1 MNETT
6 AILVFAGIM
15 SLAVVI
21 WLIGLYYSLRVG
33 TSTTTNDWQSQDAP
47 AFGQISGEAICTA
60 SKEELL
66 QRLPKLWKRQTL
78 GILNSTFS
86 VVDKSDQEISV
97 VRLGPVLCNLPPA
110 LYFSGVRFRIEPK
123 SQNESRVLYTIDQTK
138 VMSLLRRV
146 CLTIVLS
153 IGLPV
158 IVGVGLLIWF
168 LVIPNAN
175 PGVRGQ
181 VFQAGQVI
189 HVLWPPFMFI
199 GIAAAARRS
208 TKAFVERILIV
219 ASDAEL
225 ANNPVGVNF
234 GVGQSNRARQRN
246 PMNQNW

>member
-6 AILVFAGIM
+6 AVFVFAAIM
-15 SLAVVI
+15 TVAVVV

-33 TSTTTNDWQSQDAP
+33 IGTATNDWQSQDTP
-47 AFGQISGEAICTA
+47 AFGQISGEAICSA

-138 VMSLLRRV
+138 VMSLLRRI

-175 PGVRGQ
+175 LGVRGQ

-199 GIAAAARRS
+199 GIAAVARRS
-208 TKAFVERILIV
+208 SKAFVERILIV

-234 GVGQSNRARQRN
+234 GFGQSNRARQRN